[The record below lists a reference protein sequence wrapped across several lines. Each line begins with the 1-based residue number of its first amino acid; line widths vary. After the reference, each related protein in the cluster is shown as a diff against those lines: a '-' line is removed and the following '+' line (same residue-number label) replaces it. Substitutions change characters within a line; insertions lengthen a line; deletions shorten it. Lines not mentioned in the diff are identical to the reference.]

1 MTIQEIQNEIVEE
14 FNLFEDWM
22 QRYEYMIELGKSLPL
37 IAPEFKTDDNIIK
50 GCQSKV
56 WVHAELIDNQL
67 LFSADSDAIITK
79 GIIAILIRAFSN
91 QHPKDILDADTNF
104 IDQIGLKEHLSPTR
118 ANGLVSMIKQIKL
131 YAIAF
136 QTQLIKMSDNTID
149 TNALGEKIVTVLKT
163 IYDPEIPVDIYE
175 LGLIYDVFVNEDH
188 DVKVLMTLTTP
199 NCPVAETLPVEV
211 EEKVKSINEVKDAEV
226 EITFDPPWTQDLMS
240 EEAKLE
246 LGFL

>member
-1 MTIQEIQNEIVEE
+1 
-14 FNLFEDWM
+14 
-22 QRYEYMIELGKSLPL
+22 
-37 IAPEFKTDDNIIK
+37 
-50 GCQSKV
+50 
-56 WVHAELIDNQL
+56 
-67 LFSADSDAIITK
+67 
-79 GIIAILIRAFSN
+79 
-91 QHPKDILDADTNF
+91 
-104 IDQIGLKEHLSPTR
+104 
-118 ANGLVSMIKQIKL
+118 
-131 YAIAF
+131 
-136 QTQLIKMSDNTID
+136 MSDNTID

-211 EEKVKSINEVKDAEV
+211 EEKVKSINEVKGAEV